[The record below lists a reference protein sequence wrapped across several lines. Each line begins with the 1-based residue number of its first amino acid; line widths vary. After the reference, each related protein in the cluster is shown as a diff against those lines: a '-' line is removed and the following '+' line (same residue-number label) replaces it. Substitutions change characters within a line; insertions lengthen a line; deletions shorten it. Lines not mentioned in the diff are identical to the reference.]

1 MNKMK
6 KVLFIDRDGTIL
18 IEPADQQVD
27 SFKKMEFVPGVIS
40 ALHKI
45 ASDTEYE
52 LVMVT
57 NQDGLGTTSFP
68 TQTFQP
74 VQDLMLKILAGEGI
88 IFSDIHIDSTLPE
101 QNAPTR
107 KPGIGMLGKYLEG
120 DYNLARSFVLGDRT
134 SDIKLAKNLGC
145 EAIYFNNKT
154 HKNAVLSTTD
164 WEEIYRFLF
173 NQSRQ
178 VEVHRK
184 TGETDIRIFLNLD
197 GKGKA
202 KVKSKLGFLN
212 HMLELFSKHSGIDIE
227 ADIKGDLQVDQH
239 HTVEDTAI
247 VLGKAIKQALGKKLK
262 INRYGFLL
270 PMDDS
275 RAEIAID
282 FSGRSHLVWKVRFKT
297 KKVGD
302 LPTDLFEHFFKSFSD
317 NAGCNLYIKAKGK
330 NDHHKIEAIFKSLA
344 RAIKQGVSQN
354 IKESGVPSTKG
365 TL

>member
-1 MNKMK
+1 MDNMK

-18 IEPADQQVD
+18 VEPADEQID

-45 ASDTEYE
+45 ASETEYE
-52 LVMVT
+52 LVLVS

-68 TQTFQP
+68 TKMFRP
-74 VQDLMLKILAGEGI
+74 VHELMLKILAGEGI
-88 IFSDIHIDSTLPE
+88 IFRDIHIDSTLPD

-120 DYNLARSFVLGDRT
+120 NYDLSRSFVLGDRI

-145 EAIYFNNKT
+145 EAIYLNNKS
-154 HKNAVLSTTD
+154 HKDAVLSTMD
-164 WEEIYRFLF
+164 WEEIYRFLV

-184 TGETDIRIFLNLD
+184 TGETDIRVFLNLD
-197 GKGKA
+197 GTGMA
-202 KVKSKLGFLN
+202 KIKSKLGFLN
-212 HMLELFSKHSGIDIE
+212 HMLELFSKHSGIDLE
-227 ADIKGDLQVDQH
+227 ADIKGDLQVDEH

-247 VLGKAIKQALGKKLK
+247 VLGKAINQALGKKLK
-262 INRYGFLL
+262 IKRYGFLL
-270 PMDDS
+270 PMDDA
-275 RAEIAID
+275 RAEVAID
-282 FSGRSHLVWKVRFKT
+282 FSGRPHLVWKVKFKT

-302 LPTDLFEHFFKSFSD
+302 FPTDLFEHFFKSFCD
-317 NAGCNLYIKAKGK
+317 HAGCNLYIRARGK
-330 NDHHKIEAIFKSLA
+330 NDHHKIEAVFKSLA
-344 RAIKQGVSQN
+344 RAIKSGISRSSR
-354 IKESGVPSTKG
+354 ESGVPSTKG